1 VVVAGCSGILGATIM
16 IQGIIL
22 AAGLS
27 TRMGRPKLLI
37 SLHGSPLLT
46 RVLQAALES
55 TLDRV
60 ILVSGPTSALL
71 TDIPG
76 FPTTVSRL
84 QIVSNPHPEMGMS
97 SSLRTGIAEID
108 PKSLGVMVI
117 LADQPWLTHRVID
130 DLVAAFMRDTS
141 KIVTPA
147 IDGRRTTPVVF
158 PADLLDELLIQCGD
172 VGGRNVMIRNVDKV
186 VQIEM
191 GSCYD
196 DTDIDTPEDL
206 KRAENRTSDRLSYS
220 GRRDEI

>member
-1 VVVAGCSGILGATIM
+1 M

-60 ILVSGPTSALL
+60 ILVSGPAGAVL

-76 FPTTVSRL
+76 FPTMESRL
-84 QIVSNPHPEMGMS
+84 HKLSNPHPEMGMS
-97 SSLRTGIAEID
+97 SSLQAGMAAID

-117 LADQPWLTHRVID
+117 LADQPWLTHKVID
-130 DLVAAFMRDTS
+130 ELVAAFMRDAS
-141 KIVTPA
+141 RIVAPA
-147 IDGRRTTPVVF
+147 INGRRTTPVVF
-158 PADLLDELLIQCGD
+158 PAGLFGKLMTQSGD
-172 VGGRNVMIRNVDKV
+172 VGGRNVVIQNLDKV

-191 GSCYD
+191 GSYYD
-196 DTDIDTPEDL
+196 DADIDTLEDL
-206 KRAENRTSDRLSYS
+206 KRAENGTS
-220 GRRDEI
+220 GRGTTYVCETK